1 MSHSKKLQFILNKLY
16 ELNPD
21 KIELKLDRVLR
32 LVNDLGN
39 PHKKLKN
46 VITVT
51 GSNGKGG
58 TAFYLKEILQA
69 HGYSVAL
76 FQSPFLYN
84 FLTRFLINGE
94 PLDEEKFINYVIEV
108 DKANNNQD
116 ITFFEYI
123 TCIAFKAF
131 EEANCDFN
139 IMETGLG
146 GKYDSTNVDYQDLK
160 AQVLTPISMDHKD
173 FLGDTLKEIT
183 HNKCGIIKDNSNVI
197 IAKQSSEVLGHIDEE
212 LKRKK
217 IKKYIFSE
225 DFNVSLEN
233 NRMIYQDDDGLID
246 LDMPTMKGSF
256 QIQNAAVALKALKSI
271 GLKLDNKK
279 ISEGIKNTKVEGR
292 IQHITKGKLL
302 SYIHEETNTLIV
314 DGGHNEQAGKS
325 LAEYLEKIKGKRSIY
340 LVFSMLTS
348 KDLKAYLSSFSSLV
362 TEIKCF
368 KLREN
373 FYETKDIIKQAKELG
388 IHANPNNS
396 ATEAIAQ
403 LAIQDPNA
411 IIVVC
416 GSLYS
421 AGKVLEQNI

>member
-32 LVNDLGN
+32 LANDLGN

-51 GSNGKGG
+51 GTNGKGG

-84 FLTRFLINGE
+84 FLTRFLINGD
-94 PLDEEKFINYVIEV
+94 PLEEEKFIKYVIEV
-108 DKANNNQD
+108 DKTNNNQD

-197 IAKQSSEVLGHIDEE
+197 IAKQSSEVLGYIDEE

-225 DFNVSLEN
+225 DFNVSVEN

-256 QIQNAAVALKALKSI
+256 QIQNAAVALKALRSI
-271 GLKLDNKK
+271 GLKLDNKR

-348 KDLKAYLSSFSSLV
+348 KDLKAYLSNFSSLV

>member
-32 LVNDLGN
+32 LANDLGT

-51 GSNGKGG
+51 GTNGKGG

-197 IAKQSSEVLGHIDEE
+197 IAKQSSEVLGYIDEE

-225 DFNVSLEN
+225 DFNVSVEN

-271 GLKLDNKK
+271 GLKLENKK
-279 ISEGIKNTKVEGR
+279 ISEGIKNTKIEGR

-302 SYIHEETNTLIV
+302 SYIHEETNTLII

-348 KDLKAYLSSFSSLV
+348 KDLKAYLSNFSSLV

-373 FYETKDIIKQAKELG
+373 FYETKDIIAQAKELG

>member
-1 MSHSKKLQFILNKLY
+1 VSHSKKLQFILNKLY

-32 LVNDLGN
+32 LTNDLGN

-51 GSNGKGG
+51 GTNGKGG

-94 PLDEEKFINYVIEV
+94 PLDEEKFIKYVIEV
-108 DKANNNQD
+108 DKVNNNQD

-131 EEANCDFN
+131 EEVNCDFN

-197 IAKQSSEVLGHIDEE
+197 IAKQGSEVLGYIDEE

-225 DFNVSLEN
+225 DFNVSIEN

-279 ISEGIKNTKVEGR
+279 ISEGIKNTQIEGR
-292 IQHITKGKLL
+292 IQHINKGKLL
-302 SYIHEETNTLIV
+302 SYVHEETNTLIV

-325 LAEYLEKIKGKRSIY
+325 LSEYLEKIKGKRSIY

-348 KDLKAYLSSFSSLV
+348 KDLKAYLSNFSSLV

-373 FYETKDIIKQAKELG
+373 FYETKDIIKKAKELG

-403 LAIQDPNA
+403 LSIQDPNG

>member
-32 LVNDLGN
+32 LANDVGN

-51 GSNGKGG
+51 GTNGKGG

-197 IAKQSSEVLGHIDEE
+197 IAKQSSEVLGYVDEE

-225 DFNVSLEN
+225 DFNVSVEN

-246 LDMPTMKGSF
+246 LDMPNMKGSF

-373 FYETKDIIKQAKELG
+373 FYETKDIIAQAKELG

>member
-1 MSHSKKLQFILNKLY
+1 M
-16 ELNPD
+16 
-21 KIELKLDRVLR
+21 KLDRVFR
-32 LVNDLGN
+32 LANDLGN
-39 PHKKLKN
+39 PQRKLKN

-51 GSNGKGG
+51 GTNAKGG
-58 TAFYLKEILQA
+58 TAFYIKDILLA

-84 FLTRFLINGE
+84 FLTRFLINNK
-94 PLDEEKFINYVIEV
+94 PLDEEKFIQYVIET

-123 TCIAFKAF
+123 TCIAFRAF
-131 EEANCDFN
+131 EDANCDFN

-197 IAKQSSEVLGHIDEE
+197 IAKQSSEVLGYIDEE

-225 DFNVSLEN
+225 DFNVSVEN

-271 GLKLDNKK
+271 GLKLDNKR
-279 ISEGIKNTKVEGR
+279 ISEGVKNTKVEGR

-373 FYETKDIIKQAKELG
+373 FYETKDIIALAKELG
-388 IHANPNNS
+388 IHANPNSS

>member
-21 KIELKLDRVLR
+21 KIELKLDRILR
-32 LVNDLGN
+32 LANDLGN
-39 PHKKLKN
+39 PHKKLNN

-51 GSNGKGG
+51 GTNGKGG
-58 TAFYLKEILQA
+58 TAFYLKEILQSN
-69 HGYSVAL
+69 GYSVAL

-131 EEANCDFN
+131 AEANCDFN

-160 AQVLTPISMDHKD
+160 TQVLTPISMDHKD

-197 IAKQSSEVLGHIDEE
+197 IAKQSSEVLGYIDEE

-225 DFNVSLEN
+225 DFNVSVEN

-256 QIQNAAVALKALKSI
+256 QIQNAAVALKALKSF
-271 GLKLDNKK
+271 GLKLDNKN
-279 ISEGIKNTKVEGR
+279 ISKGIKNTKVEGR
-292 IQHITKGKLL
+292 IQHVTKGKLL

-348 KDLKAYLSSFSSLV
+348 KDLKAYLSNFSSLV

-373 FYETKDIIKQAKELG
+373 FYETKDIIAQAKELG
-388 IHANPNNS
+388 IHANPNSS

>member
-1 MSHSKKLQFILNKLY
+1 VSHSKKLQFILNKLY

-32 LVNDLGN
+32 LTNDLGN

-46 VITVT
+46 VVTVT
-51 GSNGKGG
+51 GTNGKGG

-84 FLTRFLINGE
+84 FLTRFLINDE
-94 PLDEEKFINYVIEV
+94 HLDEEKFISYVIEV
-108 DKANNNQD
+108 DKANNNHD

-131 EEANCDFN
+131 AEANCDFN

-197 IAKQSSEVLGHIDEE
+197 IAKQSSVVLGYIDEE

-225 DFNVSLEN
+225 DFNVSVEN
-233 NRMIYQDDDGLID
+233 NRMIYQDNDGLID

-271 GLKLDNKK
+271 GLKLENKK
-279 ISEGIKNTKVEGR
+279 ISEGIKNTKAEGR

-373 FYETKDIIKQAKELG
+373 FYETKDIITQAKELG

>member
-32 LVNDLGN
+32 LANDLGN

-51 GSNGKGG
+51 GTNGKGG

-69 HGYSVAL
+69 HDYSVAL

-84 FLTRFLINGE
+84 FLTRFLINGK

-197 IAKQSSEVLGHIDEE
+197 IAKQSSEALGYIDEE

-217 IKKYIFSE
+217 IKKFIFSE
-225 DFNVSLEN
+225 DFNVSVEN

-271 GLKLDNKK
+271 GLKLENKK

-373 FYETKDIIKQAKELG
+373 FYETKDIIAQAKELG

>member
-1 MSHSKKLQFILNKLY
+1 VSHSKKLQFILNKLY

-32 LVNDLGN
+32 LTNDLGN

-51 GSNGKGG
+51 GTNGKGG
-58 TAFYLKEILQA
+58 TAFYLKEILQS

-94 PLDEEKFINYVIEV
+94 PLDEEKFISYVIEV

-123 TCIAFKAF
+123 TCVAFKAF
-131 EEANCDFN
+131 AEANCDFN

-173 FLGDTLKEIT
+173 FLGDNLKEIA
-183 HNKCGIIKDNSNVI
+183 HNKCGIIKENSNVI
-197 IAKQSSEVLGHIDEE
+197 IAKQSSEVLGYIDEE

-225 DFNVSLEN
+225 DFNVSIEN

-279 ISEGIKNTKVEGR
+279 ISEGIKNTQIEGR
-292 IQHITKGKLL
+292 IQHINKGKLL

-348 KDLKAYLSSFSSLV
+348 KDLKAYLSNFSSLV

-373 FYETKDIIKQAKELG
+373 FYETKDIIKKAKELG

-403 LAIQDPNA
+403 LSIQDPNG

>member
-32 LVNDLGN
+32 LANDLGN
-39 PHKKLKN
+39 PHKKLNN

-51 GSNGKGG
+51 GTNGKGG
-58 TAFYLKEILQA
+58 TAFYLKEILQSN
-69 HGYSVAL
+69 GYSVAL

-131 EEANCDFN
+131 AEANCDFN

-160 AQVLTPISMDHKD
+160 TQVLTPISMDHKD

-197 IAKQSSEVLGHIDEE
+197 IAKQNSEVLGYIDEE

-217 IKKYIFSE
+217 IKKHIFSE
-225 DFNVSLEN
+225 DFNVSVEN

-256 QIQNAAVALKALKSI
+256 QIQNAAVALKALKSF
-271 GLKLDNKK
+271 GLKLDNKN
-279 ISEGIKNTKVEGR
+279 ISKGIKNTKVEGR
-292 IQHITKGKLL
+292 IQHVTKGKLL

-348 KDLKAYLSSFSSLV
+348 KDLKAYLSNFSSLV

-373 FYETKDIIKQAKELG
+373 FYETKDIIAQAKELG
-388 IHANPNNS
+388 IHANPNSS

>member
-32 LVNDLGN
+32 LTNELGN

-51 GSNGKGG
+51 GTNAKGG

-69 HGYSVAL
+69 NGYSVSL

-131 EEANCDFN
+131 AEANCDFN

-160 AQVLTPISMDHKD
+160 AQILTPISIDHKD
-173 FLGDTLKEIT
+173 FLGNTLKEIT
-183 HNKCGIIKDNSNVI
+183 HNKCGIIKDHTNVI
-197 IAKQSSEVLGHIDEE
+197 IAKQSNEVLGFIDEE

-225 DFNVSLEN
+225 DFNVHEEN
-233 NRMIYQDDDGLID
+233 HRMIYQDDDGLLD
-246 LDMPTMKGSF
+246 LDMPVMKGSF
-256 QIQNAAVALKALKSI
+256 QIQNAAVAIKALKSI
-271 GLKLDNKK
+271 NLKLDNKK
-279 ISEGIKNTKVEGR
+279 ISQGIKNTKVEGR

-348 KDLKAYLSSFSSLV
+348 KDLKAYLSNFSSLV

-373 FYETKDIIKQAKELG
+373 FYETKDIIYQAKELG
-388 IHANPNNS
+388 IHANSNNS

>member
-32 LVNDLGN
+32 LANDLGN

-51 GSNGKGG
+51 GTNGKGG

-197 IAKQSSEVLGHIDEE
+197 IAKQSSEVLGYIDEE

-225 DFNVSLEN
+225 DFNVSIEN

-256 QIQNAAVALKALKSI
+256 QVQNAAVALKTLKSI
-271 GLKLDNKK
+271 GLKLENKK
-279 ISEGIKNTKVEGR
+279 ISDGIKNTKVEGR

-302 SYIHEETNTLIV
+302 SYIHEETNTLII

-348 KDLKAYLSSFSSLV
+348 KDLKAYLSNFSSLV

-373 FYETKDIIKQAKELG
+373 FYETKDIITQAKELG
-388 IHANPNNS
+388 IHANPNS
-396 ATEAIAQ
+396 SVTEAIAQ

>member
-32 LVNDLGN
+32 LANDLGN

-51 GSNGKGG
+51 GTNGKGG

-84 FLTRFLINGE
+84 FLTRFLINGD
-94 PLDEEKFINYVIEV
+94 PLEEEKFIKYVIEV
-108 DKANNNQD
+108 DKTNNNQD

-131 EEANCDFN
+131 YEANCDFN

-160 AQVLTPISMDHKD
+160 VQVLTPVSMDHKD

-197 IAKQSSEVLGHIDEE
+197 IAKQSSEVLGYIDEE

-225 DFNVSLEN
+225 DFNVSIEN

-271 GLKLDNKK
+271 SLKLDNKK

-302 SYIHEETNTLIV
+302 TYIHEETNTLIV

-373 FYETKDIIKQAKELG
+373 FYETKDIIAQAKDLG

>member
-32 LVNDLGN
+32 LANDLGK

-51 GSNGKGG
+51 GTNGKGG
-58 TAFYLKEILQA
+58 TAFYLKEILRA

-94 PLDEEKFINYVIEV
+94 PLEEEKFISYVIEV
-108 DKANNNQD
+108 DKTNNNQD

-131 EEANCDFN
+131 SEANCDFN

-173 FLGDTLKEIT
+173 FLGNTLREIT

-197 IAKQSSEVLGHIDEE
+197 IAKQSSEVLGYIDEE

-225 DFNVSLEN
+225 DFNVSIEN

-256 QIQNAAVALKALKSI
+256 QIQNAAVALKSLKSI

-325 LAEYLEKIKGKRSIY
+325 LAEYLEKIKDKRSIY

-348 KDLKAYLSSFSSLV
+348 KDLKAYLSNFSSLV

-421 AGKVLEQNI
+421 VGNILSINQ

>member
-21 KIELKLDRVLR
+21 KIELKLDRILR
-32 LVNDLGN
+32 LANDLGN
-39 PHKKLKN
+39 PHKKLNN

-51 GSNGKGG
+51 GTNGKGG
-58 TAFYLKEILQA
+58 TAFYLKEILQSN
-69 HGYSVAL
+69 GYSVAL

-131 EEANCDFN
+131 AEANCDFN

-160 AQVLTPISMDHKD
+160 TQVLTPISMDHKD

-197 IAKQSSEVLGHIDEE
+197 IAKQSSEVLGYIDEE

-225 DFNVSLEN
+225 DFNVSVEN

-256 QIQNAAVALKALKSI
+256 QIQNAAVALKALKSF
-271 GLKLDNKK
+271 GLKLDNKN
-279 ISEGIKNTKVEGR
+279 ISKGIKNTKVEGR
-292 IQHITKGKLL
+292 IQHVTKGKLL

-348 KDLKAYLSSFSSLV
+348 KDLKAYLSNFSSLV

-368 KLREN
+368 ELSEN
-373 FYETKDIIKQAKELG
+373 FYETKDIIAQAKELG
-388 IHANPNNS
+388 IHANPNSS

>member
-32 LVNDLGN
+32 LTNDLGN

-51 GSNGKGG
+51 GTNGKGG

-94 PLDEEKFINYVIEV
+94 PLDEEKFINYVIEA

-197 IAKQSSEVLGHIDEE
+197 IAKQSSEVLGYIDEE

-225 DFNVSLEN
+225 DFNVSIEN

-279 ISEGIKNTKVEGR
+279 ISEGIKNTQIEGR
-292 IQHITKGKLL
+292 IQHINKGKLL
-302 SYIHEETNTLIV
+302 SYVHEETNTLIV

-348 KDLKAYLSSFSSLV
+348 KDLKAYLSNFSSLV

-373 FYETKDIIKQAKELG
+373 FYETKDIIAQAKELG

>member
-32 LVNDLGN
+32 LANDLGN
-39 PHKKLKN
+39 PYKKLKN

-51 GSNGKGG
+51 GTNGKGG

-131 EEANCDFN
+131 ADANCDFN

-197 IAKQSSEVLGHIDEE
+197 IAKQSSEVLGYIDEE

-225 DFNVSLEN
+225 DFNVSIEN

-271 GLKLDNKK
+271 SLKLDNKK

-348 KDLKAYLSSFSSLV
+348 KDLKAYLSNFSSLV

-368 KLREN
+368 KLRES
-373 FYETKDIIKQAKELG
+373 FYETKDIIAQAKELG

>member
-1 MSHSKKLQFILNKLY
+1 VSHSKKLQFILNKLY

-32 LVNDLGN
+32 LANDLGN

-51 GSNGKGG
+51 GTNGKGG

-94 PLDEEKFINYVIEV
+94 PLNEEKFINYVIEV

-131 EEANCDFN
+131 AEANCDFN

-197 IAKQSSEVLGHIDEE
+197 IAKQSSEVLGYIDEE

-217 IKKYIFSE
+217 IRKYIFSE
-225 DFNVSLEN
+225 DFNVSVEN

-246 LDMPTMKGSF
+246 LDMPIMKGSF
-256 QIQNAAVALKALKSI
+256 QIQNAAVALKALKST

-279 ISEGIKNTKVEGR
+279 ISEGIKNTKIEGR

-348 KDLKAYLSSFSSLV
+348 KDLKAYLSNFSSLV

-373 FYETKDIIKQAKELG
+373 FYETKDIIAQAKELG

>member
-32 LVNDLGN
+32 LANDLGN

-51 GSNGKGG
+51 GTNGKGG

-197 IAKQSSEVLGHIDEE
+197 IAKQSSEVLGYIDEE

-225 DFNVSLEN
+225 DFNVSVEN

-246 LDMPTMKGSF
+246 LDMPTMKGFF

-279 ISEGIKNTKVEGR
+279 ISEGIKNTKIEGR

-348 KDLKAYLSSFSSLV
+348 KDLKAYLSNFSSLV

-373 FYETKDIIKQAKELG
+373 FYETKDIITQAKDLG

-396 ATEAIAQ
+396 VTEAIAQ

>member
-1 MSHSKKLQFILNKLY
+1 VSHSKKLQFILNKLY

-32 LVNDLGN
+32 LTNDLGN

-51 GSNGKGG
+51 GTNGKGG

-84 FLTRFLINGE
+84 FLTRFLINDE

-197 IAKQSSEVLGHIDEE
+197 IAKQSNEVLGYIDEE

-225 DFNVSLEN
+225 DFNVSVEN

-256 QIQNAAVALKALKSI
+256 QVQNAAVALKALKSI
-271 GLKLDNKK
+271 GLKLENKK

-340 LVFSMLTS
+340 LVLSMLTS

-373 FYETKDIIKQAKELG
+373 FYETKDIIAQAKELG
-388 IHANPNNS
+388 IHANPNSS

>member
-32 LVNDLGN
+32 LTNDLGN

-51 GSNGKGG
+51 GTNGKGG

-131 EEANCDFN
+131 SESNCDFN

-197 IAKQSSEVLGHIDEE
+197 IAKQSNEVLGYIDEE

-225 DFNVSLEN
+225 DFNVSVEN

-302 SYIHEETNTLIV
+302 SYIHEETNTLII

-325 LAEYLEKIKGKRSIY
+325 LSEYLEKIKGKRSIY

-348 KDLKAYLSSFSSLV
+348 KDLKAYLSSFSSIV

-373 FYETKDIIKQAKELG
+373 FYETKDIIAQAKELG

>member
-32 LVNDLGN
+32 LTNDLGN

-51 GSNGKGG
+51 GTNGKGG

-69 HGYSVAL
+69 HGYSAAL

-94 PLDEEKFINYVIEV
+94 PLDEEKFIKYVIEV
-108 DKANNNQD
+108 DKVNNNQD

-131 EEANCDFN
+131 EEANCNFN

-197 IAKQSSEVLGHIDEE
+197 IAKQSSEVLGYIDEE

-225 DFNVSLEN
+225 DFNVSIEN

-279 ISEGIKNTKVEGR
+279 ISEGIKNTQIEGR
-292 IQHITKGKLL
+292 IQHINKGKLL
-302 SYIHEETNTLIV
+302 SYVHEETNTLIV

-348 KDLKAYLSSFSSLV
+348 KDLKAYLSNFSSLV

-373 FYETKDIIKQAKELG
+373 FYETKDIIKKAKELG

-403 LAIQDPNA
+403 LSIQDPNG

>member
-1 MSHSKKLQFILNKLY
+1 VSHSKKLQFILNKLY

-32 LVNDLGN
+32 LTNDLGN

-51 GSNGKGG
+51 GTNGKGG

-94 PLDEEKFINYVIEV
+94 SLDVEKFINYVIEI
-108 DKANNNQD
+108 DKANNNQY

-123 TCIAFKAF
+123 TCIAFKTFA
-131 EEANCDFN
+131 EANCDFN

-197 IAKQSSEVLGHIDEE
+197 IAKQSSEVLGYIDEE

-217 IKKYIFSE
+217 IKKFIFSE
-225 DFNVSLEN
+225 DFNVSVEN
-233 NRMIYQDDDGLID
+233 NRMIYQDNDGLID

-271 GLKLDNKK
+271 GLKLENKK

-348 KDLKAYLSSFSSLV
+348 KDLKAYLSNFSSLV

-373 FYETKDIIKQAKELG
+373 FYETKDIIKEAKELG

>member
-1 MSHSKKLQFILNKLY
+1 VSHSKKLQFILNKLY

-32 LVNDLGN
+32 LANDLGN

-46 VITVT
+46 LITVT
-51 GSNGKGG
+51 GTNGKGG

-94 PLDEEKFINYVIEV
+94 PLDEEKFIRYVIEV

-131 EEANCDFN
+131 AEANCDFN

-173 FLGDTLKEIT
+173 FLGDTLKEIV

-197 IAKQSSEVLGHIDEE
+197 IAKQSSEVLGYIDEE

-225 DFNVSLEN
+225 DFNVSVEN

-302 SYIHEETNTLIV
+302 SYVHEETNTLIV

-368 KLREN
+368 KLRDN
-373 FYETKDIIKQAKELG
+373 FYETKDIITQAKELG
-388 IHANPNNS
+388 IHANPNSS

>member
-21 KIELKLDRVLR
+21 KIELKLDRILR
-32 LVNDLGN
+32 LANDLGN
-39 PHKKLKN
+39 PHKKLNN

-51 GSNGKGG
+51 GTNGKGG
-58 TAFYLKEILQA
+58 TAFYLKEILQSN
-69 HGYSVAL
+69 GYSVAL

-131 EEANCDFN
+131 AEANCDFN

-160 AQVLTPISMDHKD
+160 TQVLTPISMDHKD

-197 IAKQSSEVLGHIDEE
+197 IAKQSSEVLGYIDEE

-225 DFNVSLEN
+225 DFNVSVEN

-271 GLKLDNKK
+271 GLKLDNKN
-279 ISEGIKNTKVEGR
+279 ISKGIKNTKVEGR
-292 IQHITKGKLL
+292 IQHVTKGKLL

-348 KDLKAYLSSFSSLV
+348 KDLKAYLSNFSSLV

-373 FYETKDIIKQAKELG
+373 FYETKDIIAQAKELG
-388 IHANPNNS
+388 IHANPNSS

>member
-32 LVNDLGN
+32 LANDLGN
-39 PHKKLKN
+39 PHKKLNN

-51 GSNGKGG
+51 GTNGKGG
-58 TAFYLKEILQA
+58 TAFYLKEILQSN
-69 HGYSVAL
+69 GYSVAL

-131 EEANCDFN
+131 AEANCDFN

-160 AQVLTPISMDHKD
+160 TQVLTPISMDHKD

-197 IAKQSSEVLGHIDEE
+197 IAKQNSEVLGYIDEE

-217 IKKYIFSE
+217 MKKHIFSE
-225 DFNVSLEN
+225 DFNVSVEN

-256 QIQNAAVALKALKSI
+256 QIQNAAVALKALKSF

-292 IQHITKGKLL
+292 IQHVTKGKLL

-348 KDLKAYLSSFSSLV
+348 KDLKAYLSNFSSLV

-373 FYETKDIIKQAKELG
+373 FYETKDIITQAKELG
-388 IHANPNNS
+388 IHANPNSS

>member
-1 MSHSKKLQFILNKLY
+1 MAHSKKLQFILNKLY

-32 LVNDLGN
+32 LANNLGD

-51 GSNGKGG
+51 GTNGKGG

-69 HGYSVAL
+69 HGYAVSL

-131 EEANCDFN
+131 AEANCDFN

-160 AQVLTPISMDHKD
+160 TQVLTPISMDHKD

-197 IAKQSSEVLGHIDEE
+197 IAKQSSEVLGYIDEE

-225 DFNVSLEN
+225 DFNVSVEN

-256 QIQNAAVALKALKSI
+256 QIQNAAVALKALKSF
-271 GLKLDNKK
+271 GLKLDNKN
-279 ISEGIKNTKVEGR
+279 ISKGIKNTKVEGR
-292 IQHITKGKLL
+292 IQHVTKGKLL

-348 KDLKAYLSSFSSLV
+348 KDLKAYLSNFSSLV

-373 FYETKDIIKQAKELG
+373 FYETKDIIAQAKELG
-388 IHANPNNS
+388 IHANPNSS

>member
-32 LVNDLGN
+32 LANDLGN
-39 PHKKLKN
+39 PHKKLNN

-51 GSNGKGG
+51 GTNGKGG
-58 TAFYLKEILQA
+58 TAFYLKEILQSN
-69 HGYSVAL
+69 GYSVAL

-131 EEANCDFN
+131 AEANCDFN

-160 AQVLTPISMDHKD
+160 TQVLTPISMDHKD

-197 IAKQSSEVLGHIDEE
+197 IAKQNSEVL
-212 LKRKK
+212 
-217 IKKYIFSE
+217 
-225 DFNVSLEN
+225 
-233 NRMIYQDDDGLID
+233 
-246 LDMPTMKGSF
+246 
-256 QIQNAAVALKALKSI
+256 
-271 GLKLDNKK
+271 
-279 ISEGIKNTKVEGR
+279 
-292 IQHITKGKLL
+292 
-302 SYIHEETNTLIV
+302 
-314 DGGHNEQAGKS
+314 
-325 LAEYLEKIKGKRSIY
+325 
-340 LVFSMLTS
+340 
-348 KDLKAYLSSFSSLV
+348 
-362 TEIKCF
+362 
-368 KLREN
+368 
-373 FYETKDIIKQAKELG
+373 
-388 IHANPNNS
+388 
-396 ATEAIAQ
+396 
-403 LAIQDPNA
+403 
-411 IIVVC
+411 
-416 GSLYS
+416 
-421 AGKVLEQNI
+421 

>member
-1 MSHSKKLQFILNKLY
+1 VSHSKKLQFILNKLY

-32 LVNDLGN
+32 LANDLGN

-51 GSNGKGG
+51 GTNGKGG

-131 EEANCDFN
+131 EKANCDFN

-197 IAKQSSEVLGHIDEE
+197 IAKQSSEVLGYIDEE

-225 DFNVSLEN
+225 DFNVSIEN

-256 QIQNAAVALKALKSI
+256 QIQNAAVALKALRSI
-271 GLKLDNKK
+271 GLKLDNKR

-348 KDLKAYLSSFSSLV
+348 KDLKAYLSNFSSLV

-373 FYETKDIIKQAKELG
+373 FYETKDIIALAKELG

>member
-32 LVNDLGN
+32 LTNDLEN

-51 GSNGKGG
+51 GTNAKGG

-69 HGYSVAL
+69 NGYSVSL

-131 EEANCDFN
+131 AEANCDFN

-160 AQVLTPISMDHKD
+160 AQILTPISIDHKD
-173 FLGDTLKEIT
+173 FLGNTLKEIT
-183 HNKCGIIKDNSNVI
+183 HNKCGIIKDHTNVI
-197 IAKQSSEVLGHIDEE
+197 IAKQSNEVLGFIDEE

-225 DFNVSLEN
+225 DFNVHEEN
-233 NRMIYQDDDGLID
+233 NRMIYQDDDGLLD

-256 QIQNAAVALKALKSI
+256 QIQNAAVAIKALKSI
-271 GLKLDNKK
+271 NLKLDNKK

-325 LAEYLEKIKGKRSIY
+325 LAEYLERIKGKRSIY

-348 KDLKAYLSSFSSLV
+348 KDLKAYLSNFSSLV

-373 FYETKDIIKQAKELG
+373 FYETKDIINQAKELG

>member
-1 MSHSKKLQFILNKLY
+1 
-16 ELNPD
+16 
-21 KIELKLDRVLR
+21 
-32 LVNDLGN
+32 
-39 PHKKLKN
+39 
-46 VITVT
+46 
-51 GSNGKGG
+51 
-58 TAFYLKEILQA
+58 
-69 HGYSVAL
+69 
-76 FQSPFLYN
+76 
-84 FLTRFLINGE
+84 
-94 PLDEEKFINYVIEV
+94 
-108 DKANNNQD
+108 
-116 ITFFEYI
+116 
-123 TCIAFKAF
+123 
-131 EEANCDFN
+131 
-139 IMETGLG
+139 
-146 GKYDSTNVDYQDLK
+146 
-160 AQVLTPISMDHKD
+160 
-173 FLGDTLKEIT
+173 
-183 HNKCGIIKDNSNVI
+183 
-197 IAKQSSEVLGHIDEE
+197 
-212 LKRKK
+212 
-217 IKKYIFSE
+217 
-225 DFNVSLEN
+225 
-233 NRMIYQDDDGLID
+233 
-246 LDMPTMKGSF
+246 MPTMKGSF

-302 SYIHEETNTLIV
+302 SYVHEETNTLIV

-368 KLREN
+368 KLRDN
-373 FYETKDIIKQAKELG
+373 FYETKDIITQAKELG
-388 IHANPNNS
+388 IHANPNSS

>member
-32 LVNDLGN
+32 LTNDLGN

-51 GSNGKGG
+51 GTNGKGG

-69 HGYSVAL
+69 HGYSAAL

-94 PLDEEKFINYVIEV
+94 PLDEEKFIKYVIEV
-108 DKANNNQD
+108 NKVNNNQD

-131 EEANCDFN
+131 EEAKCDFN

-197 IAKQSSEVLGHIDEE
+197 IAKQGSEVLGYIDEE

-225 DFNVSLEN
+225 DFNVSIEN

-279 ISEGIKNTKVEGR
+279 ISEGIKNTQIEGR
-292 IQHITKGKLL
+292 IQHINKGKLL
-302 SYIHEETNTLIV
+302 SYVHEETNTLIV

-348 KDLKAYLSSFSSLV
+348 KDLKAYLSNFSSLV

-373 FYETKDIIKQAKELG
+373 FYETKDIIKKAKELG

-403 LAIQDPNA
+403 LSIQDPNG

>member
-32 LVNDLGN
+32 LANDLGN
-39 PHKKLKN
+39 PHKKLNN

-51 GSNGKGG
+51 GTNGKGG
-58 TAFYLKEILQA
+58 TAFYLKEILQSN
-69 HGYSVAL
+69 GYSVAL

-131 EEANCDFN
+131 AEANCDFN

-160 AQVLTPISMDHKD
+160 TQVLTPISMDHKD

-197 IAKQSSEVLGHIDEE
+197 IAKQSSEVLGYIDEE

-225 DFNVSLEN
+225 DFNVSVEN

-256 QIQNAAVALKALKSI
+256 QIQNAAVALKALKSF
-271 GLKLDNKK
+271 GLKLDNKN
-279 ISEGIKNTKVEGR
+279 ISKGIKNTKVEGR
-292 IQHITKGKLL
+292 IQHVTKGKLL

-348 KDLKAYLSSFSSLV
+348 KDLKAYLSNFSSLV

-373 FYETKDIIKQAKELG
+373 FYETKDIIAQAKELG
-388 IHANPNNS
+388 IHANPNSS

>member
-32 LVNDLGN
+32 LANDLGN

-51 GSNGKGG
+51 GTNGKGG

-197 IAKQSSEVLGHIDEE
+197 IAKQSSEVLGYIDEE

-225 DFNVSLEN
+225 DFNVSVEN

-271 GLKLDNKK
+271 SLKLENKK

-348 KDLKAYLSSFSSLV
+348 KDLKAYLSNFSSLV

-373 FYETKDIIKQAKELG
+373 FYETKDIIAQAKELG

>member
-32 LVNDLGN
+32 LANDLGN
-39 PHKKLKN
+39 PHKKLNN

-51 GSNGKGG
+51 GTNGKGG
-58 TAFYLKEILQA
+58 TAFYLKEILQSN
-69 HGYSVAL
+69 GYSVAL

-131 EEANCDFN
+131 AEANCDFN

-160 AQVLTPISMDHKD
+160 TQVLTPISIDHKD

-183 HNKCGIIKDNSNVI
+183 HNKCGIIKDNSTVI
-197 IAKQSSEVLGHIDEE
+197 IAKQSSEVLGYIDEE

-225 DFNVSLEN
+225 DFNVSVEN

-271 GLKLDNKK
+271 GLKLDNKN
-279 ISEGIKNTKVEGR
+279 ISKGIKNTKVEGR
-292 IQHITKGKLL
+292 IQHVTKGKLL

-348 KDLKAYLSSFSSLV
+348 KDLKAYLSNFSSLV

-373 FYETKDIIKQAKELG
+373 FYETKDIITQAKELG
-388 IHANPNNS
+388 IHANPNSS

-416 GSLYS
+416 GSFYS

>member
-32 LVNDLGN
+32 LTNDLGN

-51 GSNGKGG
+51 GTNGKGG

-69 HGYSVAL
+69 HGYSAAL

-94 PLDEEKFINYVIEV
+94 PLDEEKFIKYVIEV
-108 DKANNNQD
+108 DKVNNNQD

-197 IAKQSSEVLGHIDEE
+197 IAKQGSEVLGYIDEE

-225 DFNVSLEN
+225 DFNVSIEN

-279 ISEGIKNTKVEGR
+279 ISEGIKNTQIEGR
-292 IQHITKGKLL
+292 IQHINKGKLL
-302 SYIHEETNTLIV
+302 SYVHEETNTLIV

-348 KDLKAYLSSFSSLV
+348 KDLKAYLSNFSSLV

-373 FYETKDIIKQAKELG
+373 FYETKDIIKKAKELG

-403 LAIQDPNA
+403 LSIQDPNG